1 MKFSLYLNN
10 NELRLQKSNGP
21 SAIIL
26 VPYIMDSSTPLL
38 KECTKYIPKEWQE
51 EINSLYIQEREI
63 IKKRQDLMDK
73 YKEQIPLILQPVIE
87 KFPLKNPEYF
97 V

>member
-1 MKFSLYLNN
+1 
-10 NELRLQKSNGP
+10 
-21 SAIIL
+21 
-26 VPYIMDSSTPLL
+26 MDSFAPL
-38 KECTKYIPKEWQE
+38 KIECSKHIPKEWQE
-51 EINSLYIQEREI
+51 EINSLYIQERKL

-97 V
+97 I